1 MRWVSDTSRADE
13 KDVSRTS
20 AKCAGFFLQF
30 RQRIVGDF
38 GIIFDQEDEGNEDS
52 IVSESV
58 GEKWG
63 WFGVMHRLCNEQI
76 VNLERITN
84 LGLLECLTW
93 LSYETDLNESQK
105 MKLNG
110 KQQNI

>member
-1 MRWVSDTSRADE
+1 MS
-13 KDVSRTS
+13 
-20 AKCAGFFLQF
+20 
-30 RQRIVGDF
+30 DF
-38 GIIFDQEDEGNEDS
+38 GIIFDNEAEGNEDS

-58 GEKWG
+58 SEKWG

-84 LGLLECLTW
+84 LSLLECLTW

-105 MKLNG
+105 TKLNG
-110 KQQNI
+110 TQQNL